1 MEPVNVSSNAQL
13 TLTATEQ
20 PEASALSSDSAEQ
33 ANEPFVATIIRL
45 DQSAAEQLF
54 RAAKL

>member
-1 MEPVNVSSNAQL
+1 MEPVIASSNAQL
-13 TLTATEQ
+13 TLTASEQ
-20 PEASALSSDSAEQ
+20 PDNASLASDNAEPSG
-33 ANEPFVATIIRL
+33 ESFVATIVRL

>member
-1 MEPVNVSSNAQL
+1 MEPVIVSSNAQL
-13 TLTATEQ
+13 SLTASEQ
-20 PEASALSSDSAEQ
+20 PDTPAATTDNADQSSES
-33 ANEPFVATIIRL
+33 FVATIVRL

>member
-13 TLTATEQ
+13 TLTAAEQ
-20 PEASALSSDSAEQ
+20 PETGVLASDSAEQ
-33 ANEPFVATIIRL
+33 ANESFVATIIRL

>member
-1 MEPVNVSSNAQL
+1 MEPVIGSSNAQL
-13 TLTATEQ
+13 TLTASEQ
-20 PEASALSSDSAEQ
+20 PENAIQTTDSADQSGES
-33 ANEPFVATIIRL
+33 FVATIVRL

>member
-1 MEPVNVSSNAQL
+1 MEPVIASSNAQ
-13 TLTATEQ
+13 TTRSASEQ
-20 PEASALSSDSAEQ
+20 GDMVNETGESAEQ
-33 ANEPFVATIIRL
+33 ESESFLATIVRL